1 VVAIEVVPMAVDLLQ
16 RLGLNKYEAEAYFTL
31 LAEGP
36 LTGYELGKRSNV
48 PLSKSYETLERL
60 SRRGLVLLQPGE
72 PPRYLAERPERFMA
86 QTRADHERV
95 LGALASVLAEQQ
107 RAEPADQ
114 FWVIRGRANILSRAR
129 ALIDEARAGVS
140 LGTSHPLPDLDE
152 SIAEARARACP
163 VVMAGVDALE
173 RSSAASDLIVLLT
186 DDSRALVGTLAPAAD
201 CQAVVSGNP
210 ALVAA
215 VRLALAGRQGAPIF
229 VPTTA
234 ADATLADDP
243 REAAWIDWE
252 ARKQE
257 RLRRLAR
264 AGDVA

>member
-1 VVAIEVVPMAVDLLQ
+1 MAVDLLQ

-36 LTGYELGKRSNV
+36 LTGYELGKRSSV

-60 SRRGLVLLQPGE
+60 ARRGLVLVQPGE

-95 LGALASVLAEQQ
+95 LGALAAVLAEQQ
-107 RAEPADQ
+107 RADPADQ
-114 FWVIRGRANILSRAR
+114 FWVIRGRANIL
-129 ALIDEARAGVS
+129 
-140 LGTSHPLPDLDE
+140 
-152 SIAEARARACP
+152 ARARATIAESQGDISLGASHGISELDEPLRQAQARGCRVATAD
-163 VVMAGVDALE
+163 VVALE
-173 RSSAASDLIVLLT
+173 RAGAVSDLIVLLSDAT
-186 DDSRALVGTLAPAAD
+186 ETAGATALVGTLAPAAD

-210 ALVAA
+210 ALVTA
-215 VRLALAGRQGAPIF
+215 VRLALSGHQSTP
-229 VPTTA
+229 A
-234 ADATLADDP
+234 AIPAATVYARPLDDP

-257 RLRRLAR
+257 RLRRLAQ
-264 AGDVA
+264 AG

>member
-1 VVAIEVVPMAVDLLQ
+1 MAVDLLQ
-16 RLGLNKYEAEAYFTL
+16 RLGLNKYESEAYFTL

-36 LTGYELGKRSNV
+36 LTGYELGKRSSV

-95 LGALASVLAEQQ
+95 LAALASVLAQQQ

-114 FWVIRGRANILSRAR
+114 FWVIRGRANILARAR
-129 ALIDEARAGVS
+129 ALIGEARASVS
-140 LGTSHPLPDLDE
+140 LGSSEAVPDLDE
-152 SIAEARARACP
+152 SLGQARSRGCP
-163 VVMAGVDALE
+163 TSAASVDALE

-186 DDSRALVGTLAPAAD
+186 DDSQALVGTLAPAAE

-210 ALVAA
+210 ALVTA
-215 VRLALAGRQGAPIF
+215 VRLALAPGQGAPIF
-229 VPTTA
+229 APSISGSA
-234 ADATLADDP
+234 PEAGDP
-243 REAAWIDWE
+243 RRAAWIDWE